1 MLVFIDYAPTIVKEL
16 KPLQAISTLL
26 EPLFRLYFLTGES
39 MGIQEDIAFLEG
51 SIAELIIKY
60 EQYFLGLEKREPL
73 KLCEDIERFIRRYN
87 TATIFN
93 TMMKFRF
100 NSLVGK
106 FNSNKQHWVR
116 TTRLIEE
123 GKYSRDRFKM
133 ARHLAEGVP
142 RPVGEHHEKPR
153 QNDVE
158 LVFQHYLEARKK
170 CNLPTDNIS
179 RDTMFSVIESQREAL
194 KSKHHC
200 AEVEFRV
207 VIENGAPKLKARP
220 AKSAVKQSE

>member
-1 MLVFIDYAPTIVKEL
+1 M
-16 KPLQAISTLL
+16 AI
-26 EPLFRLYFLTGES
+26 
-39 MGIQEDIAFLEG
+39 QDDIAFLEG

-93 TMMKFRF
+93 TMMKFKF
-100 NSLVGK
+100 NSLVAK

-133 ARHLAEGVP
+133 ARNLAEGAP
-142 RPVGEHHEKPR
+142 RRPVEHHEKPQ

-158 LVFQHYLEARKK
+158 LVFQHYLEARKR

-179 RDTMFSVIESQREAL
+179 RETMFSVIETQRETL

-220 AKSAVKQSE
+220 AKTAVRQFE

>member
-1 MLVFIDYAPTIVKEL
+1 MA
-16 KPLQAISTLL
+16 
-26 EPLFRLYFLTGES
+26 
-39 MGIQEDIAFLEG
+39 IQEDIAFLET
-51 SIAELIIKY
+51 SIAELIVKY
-60 EQYFLGLEKREPL
+60 EQYFLGIEKREPL

-87 TATIFN
+87 TALIIN

-100 NSLVGK
+100 NTLVGK
-106 FNSNKQHWVR
+106 FNSYKQYWIR
-116 TTRLIEE
+116 ITRLIEE

-133 ARHLAEGVP
+133 ERHLAEGAHLHP
-142 RPVGEHHEKPR
+142 AEHHAKPQ

-158 LVFQHYLEARKK
+158 IVFQHYLEARKK

-179 RDTMFSVIESQREAL
+179 RETMFAVIETQRETL

-220 AKSAVKQSE
+220 AKTAVKQSE

>member
-1 MLVFIDYAPTIVKEL
+1 MA
-16 KPLQAISTLL
+16 
-26 EPLFRLYFLTGES
+26 
-39 MGIQEDIAFLEG
+39 IQEDIAFLEG

-100 NSLVGK
+100 NTLVAK
-106 FNSNKQHWVR
+106 FNSHKQHWVR

-133 ARHLAEGVP
+133 ARHLAEGAP
-142 RPVGEHHEKPR
+142 RPAVEHQEKPQ

-207 VIENGAPKLKARP
+207 VIENGTPKLKARP
-220 AKSAVKQSE
+220 ARTAVKHLE

>member
-1 MLVFIDYAPTIVKEL
+1 M
-16 KPLQAISTLL
+16 AI
-26 EPLFRLYFLTGES
+26 
-39 MGIQEDIAFLEG
+39 QDDIAFLEG
-51 SIAELIIKY
+51 NLAELIVKY
-60 EQYFLGLEKREPL
+60 EQYFLGIEKREPL

-87 TATIFN
+87 TALIVN

-100 NSLVGK
+100 NTLVGK
-106 FNSNKQHWVR
+106 FNSYKQYWVR
-116 TTRLIEE
+116 TTRLIED

-133 ARHLAEGVP
+133 ARHLAEGVLSP
-142 RPVGEHHEKPR
+142 PSEQHEKPR

-158 LVFQHYLEARKK
+158 IIFQHYLEARKK

-179 RDTMFSVIESQREAL
+179 RETMFSVIENQRETL
-194 KSKHHC
+194 KSKHRC

-220 AKSAVKQSE
+220 AKTAVKQSG

>member
-1 MLVFIDYAPTIVKEL
+1 M
-16 KPLQAISTLL
+16 
-26 EPLFRLYFLTGES
+26 FRLYSLTGEK
-39 MGIQEDIAFLEG
+39 MAIQEDIAFLET
-51 SIAELIIKY
+51 SIAELIVKY
-60 EQYFLGLEKREPL
+60 EQYFLGIEKREPL

-87 TATIFN
+87 TALIIN

-100 NSLVGK
+100 NTLVGK
-106 FNSNKQHWVR
+106 FNSYKQYWIR
-116 TTRLIEE
+116 ITRLIEE

-133 ARHLAEGVP
+133 ERHLAEGAHLHP
-142 RPVGEHHEKPR
+142 AEHHVKPQ

-158 LVFQHYLEARKK
+158 IVFQHYLEARKK

-179 RDTMFSVIESQREAL
+179 RETMFAVIETQRETL

-207 VIENGAPKLKARP
+207 VIENGTPKLKARP
-220 AKSAVKQSE
+220 AKTAVKQSE